1 MAEYSGLLDYLGL
14 GGNQPQEDYG
24 REGGIG
30 ILDPATLR
38 RMRMMTRPEARAQS
52 APNVPGPGRNTA
64 TGGPSIAPFPA
75 PPPVMPRA
83 QSAPNVPG
91 PARVDAGGSSIGP
104 GMQNVLG
111 ILAAGG
117 PAAAAAGMPTPL
129 PASPPAGQ
137 PQGPAGVPATPARGS
152 LYMGQNDILPP
163 DPNQQPAPG
172 PSGYLP
178 PRQPQLSPSGIG
190 SDAARSPPVAAP
202 VAPPGLYPS
211 GSQPGASPVQTM
223 MGAAVS
229 GALGNSPLQPPQPP
243 VKPPTPMQASAA
255 QRAPQTDALLD
266 RVMGFLNKNSNTFL
280 GLAGGFG
287 GAPSFGQGI
296 GRAALG
302 AMHGGT
308 QDITQS
314 GQNAMHD
321 ALIAKGASPAEAMA
335 AIGDPKMAQALILKY
350 FNQPHLGVYKKGIGG
365 REYMGWINES
375 NQTVNPLHN
384 VAPGTTHRVGNDTY
398 VRQPNGSWGKN

>member
-1 MAEYSGLLDYLGL
+1 MADEYRGLLDYLGL
-14 GGNQPQEDYG
+14 GGNQPQDDPG

-30 ILDPATLR
+30 LLDPATLR
-38 RMRMMTRPEARAQS
+38 RMEMMTLRRPLAG
-52 APNVPGPGRNTA
+52 AP
-64 TGGPSIAPFPA
+64 
-75 PPPVMPRA
+75 
-83 QSAPNVPG
+83 
-91 PARVDAGGSSIGP
+91 RV
-104 GMQNVLG
+104 
-111 ILAAGG
+111 
-117 PAAAAAGMPTPL
+117 AAAGMNAAP

-137 PQGPAGVPATPARGS
+137 PQGPAVVPATPARGS

-163 DPNQQPAPG
+163 DPNQQPASG
-172 PSGYLP
+172 PAGYLP
-178 PRQPQLSPSGIG
+178 PRQPQLAPSGIG
-190 SDAARSPPVAAP
+190 SDAARSPPVAASGLP
-202 VAPPGLYPS
+202 APPGLYPS

-229 GALGNSPLQPPQPP
+229 GALGNSPLQPQQPP

-287 GAPSFGQGI
+287 GARSFGQGL
-296 GRAALG
+296 GQAALG

-308 QDITQS
+308 QDIAQS
-314 GQNAMHD
+314 SQNAMHD

-335 AIGDPKMAQALILKY
+335 AIGDPKMAQALILRY
-350 FNQPHLGVYKKGIGG
+350 FNQPRLGVYKKGIGG

-375 NQTVNPLHN
+375 NQTVNKLNN
-384 VAPGTTHRVGNDTY
+384 VAPGTTHQVGNDTY
-398 VRQPNGSWGKN
+398 VRQPDGSWSKH